1 MPIAWL
7 AASSLQTSQSFT
19 STASFARY
27 LFFFSSLMLKLFTKS
42 ISRLTDRQC
51 QSQNLSQV
59 SHRQGQR
66 QFMEWTET
74 TDKHFVKFL
83 PSFTVEAEMATA
95 AARGQNFAA
104 IFSPASFQFSSSSVS
119 SPLLQV
125 AHFFGLARFP
135 MSELRTFWFYQIS
148 HNPRLHFSPSI
159 HPPARKMTLQ
169 TVAGVVSTLLY
180 NLISKSILWQL
191 VWENREIST

>member
-19 STASFARY
+19 STTSFARC
-27 LFFFSSLMLKLFTKS
+27 LMLKLFTKS

-66 QFMEWTET
+66 QCMEWTET

-83 PSFTVEAEMATA
+83 PSFTIEAEMATA
-95 AARGQNFAA
+95 GARGQNFAA

-169 TVAGVVSTLLY
+169 TVAGVVSTFLY
-180 NLISKSILWQL
+180 TSDI
-191 VWENREIST
+191 